1 MSKSEMDLV
10 SFLLEKTG
18 ALGKDCFEYNDRIIF
33 LVNKVDV
40 GKIIGESGNKI
51 NSLRND
57 LRKNVD
63 IIAYNGDFT
72 EFLKNIFHPVQVL
85 TVSIKKTKIEVV
97 VKKENIGRAIGKQ
110 GRNLEKVKFI
120 LNRHFDGVQNIKA
133 INERSKNSSTE
144 SEDNN

>member
-63 IIAYNGDFT
+63 IIAYNADFT

-120 LNRHFDGVQNIKA
+120 LNRHFDGVQNIKV